1 MYLTSVTSTR
11 ILMNNTRLREKKVE
25 KKNKKKKD
33 EKSGNKATKKN
44 MFDQK
49 K

>member
-1 MYLTSVTSTR
+1 
-11 ILMNNTRLREKKVE
+11 MNNTRLREKKVE

-33 EKSGNKATKKN
+33 EKSGNKATIKN

-49 K
+49 NEDRK